1 MNTLPTRRAVA
12 GPCRLLRRLP
22 FLVALVAA
30 VAGIEPAVAPSPRG
44 HASAATADNGHPV
57 GITLGPDGNLWF
69 TENAG
74 IGRITPGGRI
84 TTFPAPDMVRIVPA
98 APMGGECLYCYERI
112 VAGTDGNLYFTQRH
126 AIGRISV
133 SGALTEFAIRP
144 DYGSLVNLIAGP
156 DGALWFEVAPRHYY
170 QDGYIGR
177 MTLDGHLT
185 WFRRTPA
192 LLPNDLAAVADGQ
205 LWVTLRHDLA
215 RMSTAGQLLARY
227 PLPVAD
233 HTCLP
238 QCGPDRIVAGPDGNM
253 WFTLCCA
260 DVGMGRSTGAGKI
273 AIYRLRSK
281 DTGAPIALAAGHD
294 GRVWFAKIWDHYI
307 GAVTTHGGIREFPV
321 PGGVDNF
328 PGITAGK
335 DQSIWFTEV
344 CANSIGRITP
354 SGRVTSYHIPGT
366 AARAGDWCLGSI
378 T

>member
-1 MNTLPTRRAVA
+1 MNTVA
-12 GPCRLLRRLP
+12 TPCAAASPRRLLHRL
-22 FLVALVAA
+22 LILAALVT
-30 VAGIEPAVAPSPRG
+30 VFAGIEPAVAPSAWG
-44 HASAATADNGHPV
+44 HMSTAPLGNAFPV
-57 GITLGPDGNLWF
+57 GITLGPDGNMWF
-69 TENAG
+69 TGNAG

-84 TTFPAPDMVRIVPA
+84 TTFPVPDMVQIVPA
-98 APMGGECLYCYERI
+98 APLGGECPYCYERI

-133 SGALTEFAIRP
+133 IGALTELAIRP
-144 DYGSLVNLIAGP
+144 HYGSLVNLVAGP
-156 DGALWFEVAPRHYY
+156 DGALWFEAAPRHYY

-192 LLPNDLAAVADGQ
+192 LLPLDLAAGKDGQ
-205 LWVTLRHDLA
+205 LWVTLQDGLA
-215 RMSTAGQLLARY
+215 RMSAAGHLLARY

-233 HTCLP
+233 HTCPP
-238 QCGPDRIVAGPDGNM
+238 QCEPFKIIAGPNGTM
-253 WFTLCCA
+253 WFTLWGA
-260 DVGMGRSTGAGKI
+260 DAEIGRSTSAGKI

-294 GRVWFAKIWDHYI
+294 GRVWFAKIWDHYV
-307 GAVTTHGGIREFPV
+307 GAVTTHGDIREFPV

-328 PGITAGK
+328 PGIAAGR
-335 DQSIWFTEV
+335 DGSIWFTEV

-354 SGRVTSYHIPGT
+354 SGRITSYHIPGT

>member
-1 MNTLPTRRAVA
+1 MNTVPTRRAVA
-12 GPCRLLRRLP
+12 GPRRLLHRLP
-22 FLVALVAA
+22 LLVALVAA
-30 VAGIEPAVAPSPRG
+30 LAGIEPAVAPSPWG
-44 HASAATADNGHPV
+44 QLSAAPLGNAFPV

-69 TENAG
+69 TGNAG

-98 APMGGECLYCYERI
+98 APAGGECPYCYERI

-126 AIGRISV
+126 AIGRMSV
-133 SGALTEFAIRP
+133 SGALTELAIRP

-156 DGALWFEVAPRHYY
+156 DGALWFEAVPRHYY

-177 MTLDGHLT
+177 MTLGGHVT

-192 LLPNDLAAVADGQ
+192 LIPLDLAAGADGQ
-205 LWVTLRHDLA
+205 LWVTLPHELA

-227 PLPVAD
+227 PLPVGD
-233 HTCLP
+233 RTCLP
-238 QCGPDRIVAGPDGNM
+238 QCEPFKIIAGPDGNM
-253 WFTLCCA
+253 WFTLWGA
-260 DVGMGRSTGAGKI
+260 DAEIGRSTSAGKI

-328 PGITAGK
+328 PGIAAGR
-335 DQSIWFTEV
+335 DGNIWFTEV

-354 SGRVTSYHIPGT
+354 SGRITSYHIPGT
-366 AARAGDWCLGSI
+366 AARAGDWCLGAI